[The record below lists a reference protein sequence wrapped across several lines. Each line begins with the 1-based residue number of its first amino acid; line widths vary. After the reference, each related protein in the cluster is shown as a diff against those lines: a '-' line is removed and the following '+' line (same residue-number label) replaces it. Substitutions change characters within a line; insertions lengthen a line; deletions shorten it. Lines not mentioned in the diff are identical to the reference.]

1 MTEPSIAVQFNW
13 YRIFDESLSKLLIVT
28 YSYPFNDMLRNIVLK
43 VSGIV
48 FFFFKAYRALKIE
61 NISFYEC
68 GK

>member
-1 MTEPSIAVQFNW
+1 MAEPSIAVQFNW

-28 YSYPFNDMLRNIVLK
+28 CSYPFNDMLRNIVLK

-48 FFFFKAYRALKIE
+48 FFFKAYGALKIE

>member
-1 MTEPSIAVQFNW
+1 MAELSIAVQFNW

-48 FFFFKAYRALKIE
+48 FFFKAYGALKIE